1 MVFTTKID
9 HFIGSITINKPPVNA
24 LSSEDWINFYKLF
37 DDLVFKEDIKVII
50 LNSSGKGFC
59 AGADL
64 NEHENLASKD
74 KLKVSEKINNGVWK
88 SAQAIERSHVPVIVN
103 CSNYVVGAGMLVA
116 MSADFIFA
124 EANTQ
129 FKLPGI
135 HFGVFA
141 GVSNA
146 LSMMPPS
153 LAKKMLF
160 TGEPIYAEELIKH
173 GSILK
178 ICKDKDSMN
187 KASYDLAK
195 TLASHN
201 KEHLALLKSLIL
213 QNNGQSTNLK
223 KELDATLNTLK
234 SLD

>member
-1 MVFTTKID
+1 MTGRVEGKMAFVTGAAQG
-9 HFIGSITINKPPVNA
+9 IGEAIAIMLAKEGAKVVVADIN
-24 LSSEDWINFYKLF
+24 EEGI
-37 DDLVFKEDIKVII
+37 KE
-50 LNSSGKGFC
+50 
-59 AGADL
+59 
-64 NEHENLASKD
+64 
-74 KLKVSEKINNGVWK
+74 VSEKINDGVWK
-88 SAQAIERSHVPVIVN
+88 SVQAIERSHVPVIVN